1 MTTPRDL
8 IVVAMDVPPDLL
20 VDRGDLSLALAGAEL
35 IDLIAAKELT
45 LRGDRVVP
53 VPRPEGERRTADRLL
68 GEALTAYET
77 ATRSAEAADRD
88 PGRATDKA
96 TERAAGEAADRPT
109 GKRAEPAAES
119 GADDNPGERVEDWLW
134 RRGRDLPT
142 AYIAALEE
150 DGTLVPERHR
160 RWGLLPTSRRVLAD
174 TPGRRRAAQHWA
186 SDAPVLRALATLI
199 GVKGDEPPPD
209 EVPTGSPSRVVLRA
223 LRHAVEELA
232 EERRL
237 RTTRLDRANATYRSR
252 GY

>member
-68 GEALTAYET
+68 EEALTAYET

-88 PGRATDKA
+88 PDRPTDK
-96 TERAAGEAADRPT
+96 AADRPT
-109 GKRAEPAAES
+109 GKQAAPAAES
-119 GADDNPGERVEDWLW
+119 GTDDDSGERVEDWLW
-134 RRGRDLPT
+134 RRGRGLPT

>member
-35 IDLIAAKELT
+35 IDLIAVRALT

-53 VPRPEGERRTADRLL
+53 VPRAEGGPRTADRLL
-68 GEALTAYET
+68 EEALTAYET
-77 ATRSAEAADRD
+77 ATRTAEGADRD
-88 PGRATDKA
+88 PGRTAEKA
-96 TERAAGEAADRPT
+96 PGKAAGAAADRPAGT
-109 GKRAEPAAES
+109 ASEPATDN
-119 GADDNPGERVEDWLW
+119 GTQDDPGERVEDWLW

-199 GVKGDEPPPD
+199 GVRGDEPPD